1 MQGRSVTAST
11 VLALC
16 AVFLAAVA
24 LVSPALA
31 GRDRTAGSGGTAG
44 AYLAASSDSP
54 APAINVHGEGTV
66 TLVPDMATVV
76 LGVDARSSSAKSAQ
90 AAAST
95 AMNGVVAAVRKHGI
109 AAADM
114 ATLSVSLGP
123 VYDYSGNSPRLTGYQ
138 ASQSLQVKVRNLG
151 DTGSLIDDAVAA
163 GATQVQGVSL
173 SVADPS
179 AATAQ
184 ARAAAVADAK
194 AKADALAKAAGVTLG
209 SPLSITETSSPGP
222 IPLPYAAAA
231 PLQDKSATQVVPGTF
246 DVTVDVDVSYA
257 IE

>member
-1 MQGRSVTAST
+1 MQRRSITAST

-16 AVFLAAVA
+16 AVFLAVA
-24 LVSPALA
+24 ALASPALG
-31 GRDRTAGSGGTAG
+31 GRNGTSGAGGTAG
-44 AYLAASSDSP
+44 ALLAASTDSP

-90 AAAST
+90 SAAST
-95 AMNGVVAAVRKHGI
+95 AMSGVIAAVKKHGI

-114 ATLSVSLGP
+114 ATLSISLGP
-123 VYDYSGNSPRLTGYQ
+123 VYDYSGNSPKLTGYQ

-163 GATQVQGVSL
+163 GATQIQGVSL

-209 SPLSITETSSPGP
+209 SPLSITETSSPSP
-222 IPLPYAAAA
+222 VPMPYAASA
-231 PLQDKSATQVVPGTF
+231 PLDKGGATQVVPGSF
-246 DVTVDVDVSYA
+246 DVTVDVDISYA
-257 IE
+257 IQ